1 MRHLSAPDLAPRLE
15 ATLPPEES
23 RFLKAYSSWLTAG
36 YALQRIATSRGK
48 RDLPAWEHAAQ
59 VELKARARVQRAADR
74 L

>member
-1 MRHLSAPDLAPRLE
+1 
-15 ATLPPEES
+15 
-23 RFLKAYSSWLTAG
+23 
-36 YALQRIATSRGK
+36 LQRIATSRGK